1 MNVYLPARLPS
12 AYQEVEYIQSSW
24 TQYIDTGLLVK
35 PNTKVQIDMQLTSV
49 ATNIRYF
56 AVETGDNNS
65 WWVAFVI
72 YLDSNKQISFAN
84 GNWSVLRTGRNWDT
98 SRYTF
103 VANNSSLKIY
113 SNGTNVYTGNAPWTR
128 TTNSANNLYLL
139 ADDNNWTATLFSSA
153 KLYSCKMYEAS
164 TLVRDFIPCY
174 RKSDNVIGMYDLVN
188 NQFYTNSWTG
198 TFSKGNDVTMSELKN
213 AYIGNWLS

>member
-1 MNVYLPARLPS
+1 MSNIKKIIVWVGNGVGKQVRPTFDME
-12 AYQEVEYIQSSW
+12 YQKVEYIQSSW
-24 TQYIDTGLLVK
+24 TQYIDTWLVVK
-35 PNTKVQIDMQLTSV
+35 PASEVQVDMQLTSV

-56 AVETGDNNS
+56 AVETGNDS
-65 WWVAFVI
+65 WVAFVL
-72 YLDSNKQISFAN
+72 YLDSNKQIAFAN

-139 ADDNNWTATLFSSA
+139 ANDNNWTATLFASA
-153 KLYSCKMYEAS
+153 KLYWCKMYEWA
-164 TLVRDFIPCY
+164 TLVRDFVPCY
-174 RKSDNVIGMYDLVN
+174 RKSDSVIWMYDKVN
-188 NQFYTNSWTG
+188 DTFYTNAGTG
-198 TFSKGNDVTMSELKN
+198 TFTKWSDVN
-213 AYIGNWLS
+213 